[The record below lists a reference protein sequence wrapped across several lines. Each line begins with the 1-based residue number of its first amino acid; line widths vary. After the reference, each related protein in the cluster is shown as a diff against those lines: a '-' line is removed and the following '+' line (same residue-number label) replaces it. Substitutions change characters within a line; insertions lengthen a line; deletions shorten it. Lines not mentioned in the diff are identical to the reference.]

1 MSRTYSALPASGLRA
16 GVDFHKP
23 AVGETRPVT
32 LDDPAT
38 AVMTDFRKVRALTIH
53 SAAPMERA
61 YDKMIANGVRLL
73 LVVDNRNS
81 VVGLITST
89 DVEGEKP
96 LRIIQDRR
104 IRRAEILVSDVMT
117 PGERL
122 EVLDMDDVQ
131 FARVGHVVTT
141 LKAVGRR
148 HALVVDSDEQGGQ
161 TIRGLFSCSQLEKQ
175 LGQGIET
182 TEIARS
188 FAQVG
193 EMLAHRG

>member
-1 MSRTYSALPASGLRA
+1 MSRTYSALPASGLHA
-16 GVDFHKP
+16 SVDFHKP
-23 AVGETRPVT
+23 ATGELPPVT
-32 LDDPAT
+32 FDDDAT

-53 SAAPMERA
+53 GAATMERA
-61 YDKMIANGVRLL
+61 YDKMITNGVRLL
-73 LVVDNRNS
+73 LVVDSRNH

-117 PGERL
+117 PRERL

-131 FARVGHVVTT
+131 FARVGHVVAT

-148 HALVVDSDEQGGQ
+148 HALVVDSDEQGNQ
-161 TIRGLFSCSQLEKQ
+161 TVRGLFSCSQLEKQ
-175 LGQGIET
+175 LGQDIET

-188 FAQVG
+188 FAEVG
-193 EMLAHRG
+193 EMLGR